1 MSAGESRHIDIRMAA
16 NRGLAW
22 SLQRSQSLN
31 QSVSHAGSY
40 LNLRLRH
47 GRKGGPGRGVGGRI
61 VSEDVKIH
69 DIIQTRH
76 MRPTMRPRVNE
87 CMNDDIITRI
97 VA

>member
-47 GRKGGPGRGVGGRI
+47 GRKGGPGRGIGGRI
-61 VSEDVKIH
+61 VSEIH
-69 DIIQTRH
+69 EFIKTRH